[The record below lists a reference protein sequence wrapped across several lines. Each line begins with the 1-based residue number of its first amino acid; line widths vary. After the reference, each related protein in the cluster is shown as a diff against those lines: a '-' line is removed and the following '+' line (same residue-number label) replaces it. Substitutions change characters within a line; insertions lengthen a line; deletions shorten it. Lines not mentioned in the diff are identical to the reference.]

1 VYASK
6 AVASQDQDATYT
18 MTSLR
23 ARSVAVPQLELRVV
37 APGGAESVAPLGLD
51 PIVVGTSTECDVVA
65 TDAHVSRKHCEIALT
80 DGGVVVRDLGS
91 KNGTFVGEVE
101 VREALLRPASVV
113 RVGQWRL
120 TLRVAGAP
128 REVALSGSA
137 RFGEAVG
144 GTLVMRALFARL
156 EIAATT
162 DETVLLVGESGTGKE
177 LLARAIHDAS
187 ARRDRPFVVFD
198 CSAVAPTLVESE
210 LFGFVKG
217 AFTGADR
224 ERAGIFEQAH
234 GGTLFL
240 DEVGELAVDL
250 QPKLLRALEARQF
263 RRVGGNAWQAFDARI
278 VAATHRDLA
287 ARMKSGEFRQD
298 LYYRLAVLEARSPPL
313 RERRDDIELL
323 VERFLAAQ
331 TPPLTVH
338 DLPPNSLAMLRAHDW
353 PGNVRELKNTLARL
367 VVFQDA
373 GQGVLDFP
381 GRVENGQTGQSGQS
395 RGEDPLL
402 LLPLREARQQII
414 ERFEQAYVAAQLKA
428 HGGNVTRAA
437 EAVGVSRQ
445 FLHRL
450 MERYR
455 IRSG

>member
-1 VYASK
+1 MADRS
-6 AVASQDQDATYT
+6 QDATYT
-18 MTSLR
+18 MTTLR
-23 ARSVAVPQLELRVV
+23 SHSVAVPSLEISAV
-37 APGGAESVAPLGLD
+37 APSGATLLVPLGMD
-51 PIVVGTSTECDVVA
+51 PVVVGTSLECEIVVD
-65 TDAHVSRKHCEIALT
+65 DAHVSRKHCELALG
-80 DGGVVVRDLGS
+80 DAGVTLRDLGS
-91 KNGTFVGEVE
+91 KNGTFVGDVQ
-101 VREALLRPASVV
+101 VREALLRPGNVV
-113 RVGQWRL
+113 RVGQWHI
-120 TLRVAGAP
+120 TLRVVGAP
-128 REVALSGSA
+128 REMALSGSA
-137 RFGEAVG
+137 RFGEALG

-156 EIAATT
+156 EVAART

-187 ARRDRPFVVFD
+187 ARRERPFVVFD

-224 ERAGIFEQAH
+224 ERAGIFEQAN

-240 DEVGELAVDL
+240 DEVGELPLDL

-323 VERFLAAQ
+323 VERFLAAH
-331 TPPLTVH
+331 TPPLTIH
-338 DLPPNSLAMLRAHDW
+338 DLPPASLAMLRAHDW

-367 VVFQDA
+367 VVFQDL
-373 GQGVLDFP
+373 GPSTLDAPMGASGSTRPP
-381 GRVENGQTGQSGQS
+381 GRATAAGH
-395 RGEDPLL
+395 DPLL
-402 LLPLREARQQII
+402 QLPLREARQQII
-414 ERFEQAYVAAQLKA
+414 ERFEQTYVAAQLKA

-455 IRSG
+455 IRSGDAG

>member
-1 VYASK
+1 
-6 AVASQDQDATYT
+6 

-23 ARSVAVPQLELRVV
+23 ARSVAVPQLELRVA
-37 APGGAESVAPLGLD
+37 APAGAGAESVVPLGMD
-51 PIVVGTSTECDVVA
+51 PVVVGTSADCDVVTA
-65 TDAHVSRKHCEIALT
+65 DAHVSRKHCEIVLT

-91 KNGTFVGEVE
+91 KNGTFVGDLQ
-101 VREALLRPASVV
+101 VREAFLRPGSVV

-120 TLRVAGAP
+120 TLNVTGAP
-128 REVALSGSA
+128 RDIALSASA

-156 EIAATT
+156 EVAAAT

-177 LLARAIHDAS
+177 LLAQAIHDAS
-187 ARRDRPFVVFD
+187 GRRQHPFVVFD

-240 DEVGELAVDL
+240 DEVGELPLDP

-323 VERFLAAQ
+323 VERFLAAYS
-331 TPPLTVH
+331 PPLTVH

-353 PGNVRELKNTLARL
+353 PGTVRELKNTLARM
-367 VVFQDA
+367 VVFQEG
-373 GQGVLDFP
+373 GQGVLDTP
-381 GRVENGQTGQSGQS
+381 TASAGRGPAAAGAGRFDEPML
-395 RGEDPLL
+395 R
-402 LLPLREARQQII
+402 LPLREARQQII
-414 ERFEQAYVAAQLKA
+414 ERFEQAYVAGQLKA

-455 IRSG
+455 IKSG